1 MDLIQGT
8 FTLALGNGVGPY
20 LRAGNPLTI
29 TEGQGH
35 GIKASLE
42 GSRCS
47 LAILEQHAV
56 EKDDFLAI
64 MKAATNLLWG
74 IHRHLV
80 IFALPDDD
88 APPAIQEDFAV
99 WMRGTNNPI
108 MLRPKK
114 LSDKVIARS
123 SLFSRFKRV

>member
-1 MDLIQGT
+1 M
-8 FTLALGNGVGPY
+8 GPY
-20 LRAGNPLTI
+20 LRAGNPLAI

-42 GSRCS
+42 GSRCAV
-47 LAILEQHAV
+47 AILEQHAV

-80 IFALPDDD
+80 IFAPSAAML
-88 APPAIQEDFAV
+88 QEDFAV

-114 LSDKVIARS
+114 LSDKVTALS
-123 SLFSRFKRV
+123 SLFSRF